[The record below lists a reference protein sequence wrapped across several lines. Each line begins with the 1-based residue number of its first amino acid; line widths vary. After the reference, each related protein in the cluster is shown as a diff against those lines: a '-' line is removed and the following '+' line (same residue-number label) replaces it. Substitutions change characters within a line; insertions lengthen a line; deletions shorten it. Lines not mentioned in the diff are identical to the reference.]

1 MERMLDRQK
10 ISGLDALSPVSSPR
24 ECEGDWYGEGGEE

>member
-10 ISGLDALSPVSSPR
+10 ISELDAVSPVCSSR